1 MPIPIVAV
9 VAFDHFSPFHCSVP
23 CLIFGDILPGQP
35 LFELRLCAG
44 DDKASSHSSQ
54 GFSIQAPHGL
64 KVLAEADII
73 VIPFWRDP
81 AERPAQPLL
90 DALVAAYGR
99 GAQVVGLCLG
109 TYVLAYAGLLNGRK
123 ASTHWEYEQD
133 FLRRFPCVRLDTN
146 ALYVDDGGHSCRT
159 GLLPLSGTPAPWQC
173 HRQPGGTT
181 AGDPAPPGRWPG
193 PVHPA
198 AGLRL
203 YPGCQDEPAA
213 RSLASPPAGA
223 AYPRQ
228 PGGPQPDESAHFY
241 PPLSSGHRPLRR
253 RVAADRAAQVL
264 PGAAGSQHPPHRTHR
279 RTGGFQD
286 SHLTAPTFSGP
297 LRGFAERMAAVFS
310 WQPGVSLSPH
320 PVPARPNMA
329 P

>member
-1 MPIPIVAV
+1 MPIPRVAV

-44 DDKASSHSSQ
+44 DGKASSHSTQ

-64 KVLAEADII
+64 EALAEADII

-90 DALVAAYGR
+90 DALMAAHAR

-146 ALYVDDGGHSCRT
+146 ALYVDDEGWSPRRAQ
-159 GLLPLSGTPAPWQC
+159 LPDWIVASIWYASTMAVPSP
-173 HRQPGGTT
+173 T
-181 AGDPAPPGRWPG
+181 RWHDG
-193 PVHPA
+193 
-198 AGLRL
+198 
-203 YPGCQDEPAA
+203 
-213 RSLASPPAGA
+213 
-223 AYPRQ
+223 
-228 PGGPQPDESAHFY
+228 
-241 PPLSSGHRPLRR
+241 
-253 RVAADRAAQVL
+253 
-264 PGAAGSQHPPHRTHR
+264 
-279 RTGGFQD
+279 
-286 SHLTAPTFSGP
+286 
-297 LRGFAERMAAVFS
+297 
-310 WQPGVSLSPH
+310 W
-320 PVPARPNMA
+320 
-329 P
+329 